1 MFCIKI
7 CFLEPEPVGAELL
20 RVEPEPKFFFSIAKE
35 EEKCFGSATLL
46 HGFKLHCSR
55 EVPGHRQLQCHQ
67 LYRQKNR
74 PLLIF
79 FPGYA
84 CGS

>member
-1 MFCIKI
+1 MGGA
-7 CFLEPEPVGAELL
+7 GAEI
-20 RVEPEPKFFFSIAKE
+20 FFSIAEE

-67 LYRQKNR
+67 LGIQTKKPPPPNF
-74 PLLIF
+74 F

-84 CGS
+84 CVS

>member
-55 EVPGHRQLQCHQ
+55 EVPGPVSCNVISYTDKKTAPSQ
-67 LYRQKNR
+67 
-74 PLLIF
+74 F
-79 FPGYA
+79 FFLATPVGF
-84 CGS
+84 